1 MSLIKKVLDLIESN
15 QSNSYN
21 CIPFSHIFPRFS
33 NIIPGIKKA
42 TYYGITGTPG
52 SAKTQ
57 FTDFAYLYHSLYF
70 AHANNIELD
79 ITYFSFEVSKEAKVF
94 KGISKRLF
102 DKYGIRLSTNAL
114 QKIGSGSLTD
124 DQIAKIKETTS
135 YFERLEKSVTFYDEP
150 MTPSQ
155 IYKIMMDK
163 MTQNGDYDLRTKSYT
178 PHNSEKYLI
187 FIFDHISLIQPEVGQ
202 SLHQALSAFSAN
214 NIYFRNRF
222 GATIINVHQQGAE
235 GGVEQFTSKGDNI
248 ATKLEPKLAG
258 LADNRTLGRDYDIVL
273 GLFSPFKHGI
283 EFYRGYKVKRFDDR
297 VRFLSVIKNREGI
310 ADVNAALYFDGLTNY
325 FEEMPKP
332 DEFSI
337 ERGGV
342 KIENEQLY
350 EKYARGNV
358 GILDANKQRAFT
370 F

>member
-15 QSNSYN
+15 QSKTFN
-21 CIPFSHIFPRFS
+21 CIPFAHIFPRFS
-33 NIIPGIKKA
+33 SIIPGIKKA

-57 FTDFAYLYHSLYF
+57 FTDFSFLYHALYF
-70 AHANNIELD
+70 AHANDVALD
-79 ITYFSFEVSKEAKVF
+79 VVYFSFEVSKEAKII

-102 DKYGIRLSTNAL
+102 DHYGIRLSTNAL
-114 QKIGSGSLTD
+114 QKIGSSPLSD
-124 DQIAKIKETTS
+124 DQLNKIRETTA
-135 YFERLEKSVTFYDEP
+135 YFENLEKSVTFYDEP

-163 MTQNGDYDLRTKSYT
+163 MLESGTFDQRTRVYT
-178 PHNSEKYLI
+178 PHNPDKYLI
-187 FIFDHISLIQPEVGQ
+187 FIFDHISLIQPDVGQ
-202 SLHQALSAFSAN
+202 SLHNALTMFSAN
-214 NIYFRNRF
+214 NIYFRNKF
-222 GATIINVHQQGAE
+222 SATIINVHQQGAE
-235 GGVEQFTSKGDNI
+235 GGVEQFTSKGENI

-258 LADNRTLGRDYDIVL
+258 LADNRTLARDYDIVL

-283 EFYRGYKVKRFDDR
+283 EFHRGYKMKRFDDR

-310 ADVNAALYFDGLTNY
+310 ADINAALYFDGLTNY
-325 FEEMPKP
+325 FEELPKP

-350 EKYARGNV
+350 EKYAKGNV
-358 GILDANKQRAFT
+358 GILDSNKQRAFT